1 MKKKLFSLFT
11 ALTLL
16 ATSLNVTA
24 FAAQGDKDDTL
35 EVKYTYSNNGYTLEK
50 VSHAD
55 VAAGQ
60 NDGFVDY
67 YQYTD
72 PEGKVCTGVVEHMY
86 VSGSDTPVADTD
98 AELAKLRE
106 KLEAKY
112 PGAGDE
118 QIDRM
123 LSEIKASLTGDA
135 CQSYAFSALGYGD
148 WVRCTAVPASPSTT
162 PRRCSSRSA
171 F

>member
-24 FAAQGDKDDTL
+24 FAAQGDKGDTL

-55 VAAGQ
+55 VPAGQ
-60 NDGFVDY
+60 SDGFVDY

-72 PEGKVCTGVVEHMY
+72 PDGESCTGVIEHM
-86 VSGSDTPVADTD
+86 
-98 AELAKLRE
+98 
-106 KLEAKY
+106 
-112 PGAGDE
+112 
-118 QIDRM
+118 
-123 LSEIKASLTGDA
+123 
-135 CQSYAFSALGYGD
+135 
-148 WVRCTAVPASPSTT
+148 
-162 PRRCSSRSA
+162 
-171 F
+171 